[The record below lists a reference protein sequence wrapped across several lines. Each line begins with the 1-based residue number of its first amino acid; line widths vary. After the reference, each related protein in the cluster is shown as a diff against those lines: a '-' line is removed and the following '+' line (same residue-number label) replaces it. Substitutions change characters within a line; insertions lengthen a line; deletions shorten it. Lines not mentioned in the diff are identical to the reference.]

1 MRTTGTWLGEYTYG
15 AHFYGAA
22 AGKSVP
28 FHLSL
33 TESWLGRF
41 TGHVCDDASQGGMPE
56 LGSVVGRRRGAT
68 VELIKT
74 MPVSYMTE
82 PSGALIETKAWILRE
97 YGIEDPRLE
106 PHRIHYAGRF
116 DEDGDGMRGTW
127 RIWNRVD
134 HPNGESVQMTVGVGT
149 WSARRIA
156 ARPRAI

>member
-15 AHFYGAA
+15 AHFYGPA

-41 TGHVCDDASQGGMPE
+41 TGHVRDDASQGGMPE
-56 LGSVVGRRRGAT
+56 LGT

-74 MPVSYMTE
+74 MPVSYVTE
-82 PSGALIETKAWILRE
+82 PSGALIETKAWIQRE
-97 YGIEDPRLE
+97 YGIENPTLE
-106 PHRIHYAGRF
+106 PHRIHCTGRF
-116 DEDGDGMRGTW
+116 DEYGDGMRGTW